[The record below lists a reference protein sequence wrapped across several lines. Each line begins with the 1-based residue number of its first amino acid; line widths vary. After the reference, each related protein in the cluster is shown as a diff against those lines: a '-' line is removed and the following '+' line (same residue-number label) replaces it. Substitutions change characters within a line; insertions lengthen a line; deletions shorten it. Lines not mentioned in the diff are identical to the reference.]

1 MVTTTADLFVKSPA
15 VSESGSSQ
23 KTAVSTQDSNK
34 STGFSSVLDS
44 SSAKADNNTASVGK
58 NTVPIV
64 SKATSGG
71 SKKTVV
77 SVNTTDSRETAG
89 DKGKDE
95 STTTTD
101 KQGKLNIANVL
112 DINVLATLLAQTETK
127 NTAATGNL
135 DQLTAA
141 VLWKKTSNTAAT
153 TAAVIPA
160 ETGQTAAVP
169 NKGQITDF
177 PTSVLENKQTVVSAA
192 NQETVMQAPVTKQQQ
207 AAAGNSQQKTGSILT
222 LQDLTALLKSMPEA
236 DSSKT
241 AGQTATAAT
250 AANVLT
256 KTSTVNAL
264 PVEQAMQ
271 NLPAADKN
279 QVNGKDEKNST
290 PVTIN
295 VIDLT
300 NNQAVRTDDSSL
312 ENHANQ
318 NSLTQGNLTGSSDDK
333 TGKMTDAT
341 TNTAALN
348 FALPVKDNIADTA
361 AAQPKAAQQ
370 NQQAYDIAGQIVKNA
385 QLIKA
390 NDNSQMVINLQPE
403 HLGELS
409 LKITV
414 QADGVVNA
422 SFHSDNAQVRNIIQ
436 ASVVQLRQDLQ
447 EQGIKVDNINVY
459 SGLSDLMSNG
469 QNGSGQFAQNNK
481 KSAYRINQL
490 TDAAGQMEDFDTI
503 TSVIGQNSSQ
513 ESEGIDYKI

>member
-23 KTAVSTQDSNK
+23 KTTVSTQDSNK
-34 STGFSSVLDS
+34 STGFSSALDS
-44 SSAKADNNTASVGK
+44 SSAKAENNTASVGK
-58 NTVPIV
+58 NTVPTV
-64 SKATSGG
+64 SNATSGG

-77 SVNTTDSRETAG
+77 SANTTDSRKTVG
-89 DKGKDE
+89 DKEKDE

-127 NTAATGNL
+127 NTAATGTL

-141 VLWKKTSNTAAT
+141 VLWKKPSNTA
-153 TAAVIPA
+153 AAVIPA
-160 ETGQTAAVP
+160 ETGQPAAVS
-169 NKGQITDF
+169 NKGQTIDF
-177 PTSVLENKQTVVSAA
+177 PASVLKNEQTVVSAV
-192 NQETVMQAPVTKQQQ
+192 NQETVIQAPATKQQQ
-207 AAAGNSQQKTGSILT
+207 AATGNSQQKTNNILT
-222 LQDLTALLKSMPEA
+222 LQDLTALIKNMPKA
-236 DSSKT
+236 DSPEIS
-241 AGQTATAAT
+241 GQAATAAT

-264 PVEQAMQ
+264 PVEQSIQ
-271 NLPAADKN
+271 NLPVTDKN
-279 QVNGKDEKNST
+279 QANGKDEKNST

-300 NNQAVRTDDSSL
+300 DNQAVKTDDSSL
-312 ENHANQ
+312 GNHANQ
-318 NSLTQGNLTGSSDDK
+318 GSLTQGNLTDSADDK
-333 TGKMTDAT
+333 TGKMTDAN

-348 FALPVKDNIADTA
+348 FALPAKDNLTDTA

-447 EQGIKVDNINVY
+447 QQGIKVDNINVY

-469 QNGSGQFAQNNK
+469 QNNSGQFAQNNK

-490 TDAAGQMEDFDTI
+490 TDAASQMEDFDTI